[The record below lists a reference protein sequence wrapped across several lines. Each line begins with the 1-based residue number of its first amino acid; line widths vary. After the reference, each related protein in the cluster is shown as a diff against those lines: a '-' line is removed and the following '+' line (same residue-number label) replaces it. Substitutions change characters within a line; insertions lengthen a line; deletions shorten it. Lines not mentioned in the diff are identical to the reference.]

1 MSGCDNS
8 GGTGVPEIHT
18 EQAQPDFTARR
29 HRMLRRLAMN
39 GLFIAMAMV
48 LSVVERWIPV
58 TALIPIPG
66 VKLGLA
72 NIITLFILFY
82 AAWTDAVVVT
92 VLRCLLTALLF
103 GGMSALLFSLAG
115 SLLAIP
121 AMLLIK
127 AGHPRWFSVIG
138 ISMAGAVGH
147 NLGQLG
153 MAVLTLKSTAVLGYL
168 PILLGAAM
176 LMGTLTALV
185 ADPFFTAMERT
196 GLVKRSQQ
204 TDTASG
210 R

>member
-1 MSGCDNS
+1 MSGCDSS
-8 GGTGVPEIHT
+8 GRTGKPEFHT
-18 EQAQPDFTARR
+18 ENAQPDFTARR

-103 GGMSALLFSLAG
+103 GGMSALMFSLAG

-121 AMLLIK
+121 AMLLVK
-127 AGHPRWFSVIG
+127 SGHPRWFSVIG

-153 MAVLTLKSTAVLGYL
+153 MAVLTLKSIAVLGYL

-196 GLVKRSQQ
+196 GLVKRTQQ
-204 TDTASG
+204 IGTTSMG
-210 R
+210 